1 MPPVL
6 GHRDVSTPK
15 PPLDAT
21 QDRRLVMRPGC
32 IPQRGNLSTHPNVS
46 NASKPADQ
54 CFLSFRPDGEPNFA
68 LERLGKIRGSES
80 QLLGSKTCRHRVW
93 VTGHCHWS
101 GACSKTKVVFVC
113 LCANFNTEEY
123 SHLQSAAYHLINPFV
138 CPLQW
143 AEEASPEGMRRGPIA
158 KGFGTKASDLPQADS
173 SPAAESSKKGM
184 ALQCLTEPYRTC
196 NMEPNQHQ
204 KHDVNPSAN
213 MLAISLHFSRDM
225 TTFAKPRGT
234 CHSPKG

>member
-1 MPPVL
+1 MCVSITFGHRFCSNVKVKVTTKLSTARNPSSRHMPLVL

-32 IPQRGNLSTHPNVS
+32 FCHHLATCQPIPTFPMPPSQQTNVS
-46 NASKPADQ
+46 CPFGPMGNQILRWKGWGRLEVQSRSCLVARHADIESGSQ
-54 CFLSFRPDGEPNFA
+54 ATAIGVA
-68 LERLGKIRGSES
+68 LG
-80 QLLGSKTCRHRVW
+80 
-93 VTGHCHWS
+93 
-101 GACSKTKVVFVC
+101 SKTKVVFVC

-158 KGFGTKASDLPQADS
+158 KGFGTKASDVPQADS
-173 SPAAESSKKGM
+173 SPE
-184 ALQCLTEPYRTC
+184 R
-196 NMEPNQHQ
+196 EPNQHQ
-204 KHDVNPSAN
+204 KRSWCE
-213 MLAISLHFSRDM
+213 SFSKHAGNF
-225 TTFAKPRGT
+225 TSFL
-234 CHSPKG
+234 

>member
-21 QDRRLVMRPGC
+21 QDRRLVMRPRC
-32 IPQRGNLSTHPNVS
+32 IPQLGNLSTHPNDP

-68 LERLGKIRGSES
+68 LERLGRLEVQSRSCLVARHADIESGS
-80 QLLGSKTCRHRVW
+80 QATAIGVALG
-93 VTGHCHWS
+93 
-101 GACSKTKVVFVC
+101 SKTKVVFVC

-143 AEEASPEGMRRGPIA
+143 AEEASLEGMRRGPIA
-158 KGFGTKASDLPQADS
+158 KGFGTKASDVPQADS
-173 SPAAESSKKGM
+173 SPE
-184 ALQCLTEPYRTC
+184 R
-196 NMEPNQHQ
+196 EPNQHQ
-204 KHDVNPSAN
+204 KRSWCE
-213 MLAISLHFSRDM
+213 SFSKHAGNF
-225 TTFAKPRGT
+225 TSFL
-234 CHSPKG
+234 